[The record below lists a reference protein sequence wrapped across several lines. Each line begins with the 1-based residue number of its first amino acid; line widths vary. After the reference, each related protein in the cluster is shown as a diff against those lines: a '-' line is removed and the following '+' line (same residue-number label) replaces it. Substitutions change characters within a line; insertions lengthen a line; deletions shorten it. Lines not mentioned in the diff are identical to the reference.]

1 MVNQTPVAEAV
12 RNIVTPSTDADIVV
26 FRNKVVEAI
35 EVGRTVYGLWRE
47 NAEFAVNKW
56 GSDWLRLKDRA
67 YMSLLGA
74 VDKAN
79 AKERFKTLRNIVT
92 SEAEARGAKN
102 PRKTWADFME
112 YAKETAGLSTAKKS
126 KGGTTHYDKVC
137 EALRT
142 LRNHL
147 PECEPNVFAEFET
160 AWMEIEEIAVRL
172 DMLKETE

>member
-12 RNIVTPSTDADIVV
+12 RNIVTPQAPAILA
-26 FRNKVVEAI
+26 FRSRVIDAI
-35 EVGRTVYGLWRE
+35 EGAKTVYGQWRE
-47 NAEFAVNKW
+47 TAEYAV
-56 GSDWLRLKDRA
+56 GEFGMDWLRLKDRA

-92 SEAEARGAKN
+92 SEAEARGLSN
-102 PRKTWADFME
+102 PRKTWADFMQ
-112 YAKETAGLSTAKKS
+112 YAKEAAGISTAKKS

-160 AWMEIEEIAVRL
+160 AWMEMEEIAVRL

>member
-1 MVNQTPVAEAV
+1 MQNEIAV
-12 RNIVTPSTDADIVV
+12 SNNVTPTILA
-26 FRNKVVEAI
+26 FRSRVIDAI
-35 EVGRTVYGLWRE
+35 ESAKTVYGQWRE
-47 NAEFAVNKW
+47 TAEYAV
-56 GSDWLRLKDRA
+56 GEFGMDWLRLKDRA

-92 SEAEARGAKN
+92 SEAEARGLSN
-102 PRKTWADFME
+102 PRKTWADFMQ
-112 YAKETAGLSTAKKS
+112 YAKEAAGISTAKKS

-160 AWMEIEEIAVRL
+160 AWMEMEEIAVRL